1 MHQSSRS
8 QESKLRLPLGRR
20 ERVMNRSRRSGASGL
35 LPVFFFLTWVSGCS
49 VHLWRP
55 TEVIIFLFSLLFY
68 IYSSI
73 KKNCNCRAVRND
85 PRLRSLPLLDAFSI
99 YFLPLFPWCFSVPDS
114 VLLTMVSRVTDVPR
128 YCRAQMSTF
137 LPSVLPVF
145 FPKALSCSSLGTGS
159 VNLCNF
165 FGD

>member
-73 KKNCNCRAVRND
+73 KKIVIAELSGMIQDYAACPSLTLLAYISFHCSPDVSQFLIVSYWLWS
-85 PRLRSLPLLDAFSI
+85 PEWQTSLGIVGLRCLHSSPL
-99 YFLPLFPWCFSVPDS
+99 
-114 VLLTMVSRVTDVPR
+114 
-128 YCRAQMSTF
+128 
-137 LPSVLPVF
+137 
-145 FPKALSCSSLGTGS
+145 SSLFS
-159 VNLCNF
+159 FLKLCPALP
-165 FGD
+165 